1 MTVAVW
7 RDDLGHPVELD
18 GPARRVVSL
27 VPSLTEAVAV
37 SAPGRLVGAT
47 DWCTHPAGLAVTRV
61 RGTKN
66 PERMA
71 VSALAPDLVIANREE
86 NRKLDVDRLREAGL
100 AVWVTVIES
109 VPEALASLRRLLTG
123 PLGLAVPD
131 WLAAAEQAWAG
142 PIPGPT
148 PGSIPGPPSPAPPS
162 RATRRVAV
170 PVWRDPWMV
179 VGARTFTGDVLTRL
193 GLVNVF
199 GAGPGRYPR
208 VEVAQIRAAAPDV
221 VLLPDEPYP
230 FTAGDGPE
238 EFPGRRV
245 VLVSGRLLTWYGPS
259 LATARDELLSAI
271 G

>member
-1 MTVAVW
+1 MTVW
-7 RDDLGHPVELD
+7 HDDLGHPVELT

-37 SAPGRLVGAT
+37 SAPGLLVGAS
-47 DWCTHPAGLAVTRV
+47 DWCTHPADLVVTRV

-66 PERMA
+66 PERAA
-71 VSALAPDLVIANREE
+71 VIALAPDLVIANREE
-86 NRKLDVDRLREAGL
+86 NRKLDVTRLRAAGL

-109 VPEALASLRRLLTG
+109 VPEAMASLRRLLTG
-123 PLGLAVPD
+123 PFGLDVPA

-142 PIPGPT
+142 LAPR
-148 PGSIPGPPSPAPPS
+148 PS
-162 RATRRVAV
+162 RRVAV

-179 VGARTFTGDVLTRL
+179 VGARTFAGDVLARL
-193 GLVNVF
+193 GLDNVF
-199 GAGPGRYPR
+199 GAGPDRYPH
-208 VEVAQIRAAAPDV
+208 VEAGQIRTAAPDL

-230 FTAGDGPE
+230 FSAGDGPE
-238 EFPGRRV
+238 EFPAQRV

-259 LATARDELLSAI
+259 LATARADLLGII

>member
-1 MTVAVW
+1 MTVW
-7 RDDLGHPVELD
+7 RDDLGHPVELP

-37 SAPGRLVGAT
+37 SAPGLLVGAT
-47 DWCTHPAGLAVTRV
+47 DWCTHPADLAVTRV

-66 PERMA
+66 PERAA
-71 VSALAPDLVIANREE
+71 VTALAPDLVIANREE
-86 NRKLDVDRLREAGL
+86 NRKLDVTRLREADL

-123 PLGLAVPD
+123 PLGLEVPA
-131 WLAAAEQAWAG
+131 WLTAAEQAWAG
-142 PIPGPT
+142 PLP
-148 PGSIPGPPSPAPPS
+148 
-162 RATRRVAV
+162 RRTRRVAV

-179 VGARTFTGDVLTRL
+179 VGARTFTGDVLARL
-193 GLVNVF
+193 GLDNVF

-208 VEVAQIRAAAPDV
+208 VDVGQIRAAAPDL

-238 EFPGRRV
+238 EFPAQRV
-245 VLVSGRLLTWYGPS
+245 ALVSGRLLTWYGPS
-259 LATARDELLSAI
+259 LATARADLLRAI
-271 G
+271 R

>member
-1 MTVAVW
+1 MTAW
-7 RDDLGHPVELD
+7 RDDLGHAVELTS
-18 GPARRVVSL
+18 PARRVVSL

-47 DWCTHPAGLAVTRV
+47 DWCTQPAGLAVTRV

-66 PERMA
+66 PERA
-71 VSALAPDLVIANREE
+71 GIIALAPDLVIANREE
-86 NRKLDVDRLREAGL
+86 NRKLDVDRLRAAGL

-109 VPEALASLRRLLTG
+109 VPEAMASMRRLLTG
-123 PLGLAVPD
+123 PLGLDVPD
-131 WLAAAEQAWAG
+131 WLAVAEQAWAQ
-142 PIPGPT
+142 P
-148 PGSIPGPPSPAPPS
+148 PPS
-162 RATRRVAV
+162 RAARRVAV

-208 VEVAQIRAAAPDV
+208 VEAGEIRAAAPDV

-230 FTAGDGPE
+230 FTAEDGPE
-238 EFPGRRV
+238 EFRTQRV

-259 LATARDELLSAI
+259 LATARAELLGTI

>member
-37 SAPGRLVGAT
+37 SAPGRLAGAT
-47 DWCTHPAGLAVTRV
+47 DWCSHPAGLAVTRV

-66 PERMA
+66 PERA
-71 VSALAPDLVIANREE
+71 RIIALAPDLVIANREE

-109 VPEALASLRRLLTG
+109 VPEATASLRRLLTG

-131 WLAAAEQAWAG
+131 WLAAAERAWAQ
-142 PIPGPT
+142 P
-148 PGSIPGPPSPAPPS
+148 PPS
-162 RATRRVAV
+162 RAARRVAV

-179 VGARTFTGDVLTRL
+179 VGAGTFTGDVLARL

-208 VEVAQIRAAAPDV
+208 VEAGQIRAAAPDL

-230 FTAGDGPE
+230 FTADDGPE
-238 EFPGRRV
+238 EFPAHRV
-245 VLVSGRLLTWYGPS
+245 VLASGRLLTWYGPS
-259 LATARDELLSAI
+259 LATARTDLLGLVS
-271 G
+271 

>member
-1 MTVAVW
+1 MTVW
-7 RDDLGHPVELD
+7 RDDLGQPVELP

-27 VPSLTEAVAV
+27 VPSLTEAVAR
-37 SAPGRLVGAT
+37 SAPGLLVGAT
-47 DWCTHPAGLAVTRV
+47 DWCTHPSGLAVTRV

-66 PERMA
+66 PERA
-71 VSALAPDLVIANREE
+71 AISALAPDLVIANQEE
-86 NRKLDVDRLREAGL
+86 NRKLDVVRLREAGL

-109 VPEALASLRRLLTG
+109 VPEAMASMRRLLTG
-123 PLGLAVPD
+123 PLGLDVPG

-142 PIPGPT
+142 PAPVPA
-148 PGSIPGPPSPAPPS
+148 PGSGG
-162 RATRRVAV
+162 RRVAV

-179 VGARTFTGDVLTRL
+179 VGARTFTGDVLARL

-208 VEVAQIRAAAPDV
+208 VEVGEIRAVAPDV

-230 FTAGDGPE
+230 FTAEDGPE
-238 EFPGRRV
+238 EFRTQRV

-259 LATARDELLSAI
+259 LATARAELLSTI

>member
-1 MTVAVW
+1 MVW
-7 RDDLGHPVELD
+7 RDDLGHPVELP

-27 VPSLTEAVAV
+27 VPSLTEAVAR

-47 DWCTHPAGLAVTRV
+47 DWCAHPAGLAVTRV

-66 PERMA
+66 PERA
-71 VSALAPDLVIANREE
+71 RVAALAPDLVIANREE
-86 NRKLDVDRLREAGL
+86 NRRLDVARLREAGL

-109 VPEALASLRRLLTG
+109 VPQALASLRRLLTG
-123 PLGLAVPD
+123 PLGLDTPG
-131 WLAAAEQAWAG
+131 WLGAAERAWAG
-142 PIPGPT
+142 PVPRPWSGRPG
-148 PGSIPGPPSPAPPS
+148 
-162 RATRRVAV
+162 RRVAV

-199 GAGPGRYPR
+199 GAGPGRYPS
-208 VEVAQIRAAAPDV
+208 VEVGEIRAAAPEV

-230 FTAGDGPE
+230 FTAQDGPE
-238 EFPGRRV
+238 EFPAQRV

-259 LATARDELLSAI
+259 LATARADLLGVI

>member
-1 MTVAVW
+1 MTVW
-7 RDDLGHPVELD
+7 RDDLGHPVELP

-27 VPSLTEAVAV
+27 VPSLTEAVAR
-37 SAPGRLVGAT
+37 SAPGLLVGAT

-66 PERMA
+66 PERA
-71 VSALAPDLVIANREE
+71 AITALAPALVIANREE
-86 NRKLDVDRLREAGL
+86 NRKLDVVRLREAGL

-123 PLGLAVPD
+123 PLALEVPG
-131 WLAAAEQAWAG
+131 WLAAAEQAWSG
-142 PIPGPT
+142 PRPEPVG
-148 PGSIPGPPSPAPPS
+148 
-162 RATRRVAV
+162 RVAV
-170 PVWRDPWMV
+170 PIWRDPWMV

-208 VEVAQIRAAAPDV
+208 VEVGEIRAAAPDV

-259 LATARDELLSAI
+259 LATARADLIGAI